1 MKVNDIIVLENEER
15 FTLLQE
21 TMLDNFRYFLAAGID
36 EQENIDSKKLVLL
49 KLVEHPDGAYVEIV
63 KNQELMTKLTQNIKD
78 AMK

>member
-49 KLVEHPDGAYVEIV
+49 KLVEQPDGAYVEIV